1 MPANLPPQYFA
12 AEKRYREAKTPEDK
26 IKALEEML
34 AIMPKHKGTDKLQA
48 ALRAKIAKFRRI
60 IEEQKRT
67 GKGRYAFYIEK
78 EGAGQVILVGA
89 PNSGK
94 SLIMRRL
101 TNTDTKVAPYPF
113 TTTGPVVGMMEFED
127 IKIQLVDLPPL
138 TTSPMPGL
146 FGIIHDSDALLW
158 IHDVTDPNPIRI
170 ETEKQQ
176 LLERKPQDKI
186 LAVINKIDLVNPP
199 SLERWQSLL
208 HDFKLHFISA
218 ETLQGLEELRR
229 MIFDILGVI
238 RVYTKA
244 PGKPI
249 EYSDPLIL
257 PKGSTLLDA
266 AEEIHKD
273 FAHKLKYAR
282 LWRGT
287 SIKGLRVEKNYTLE
301 DRDVVEF
308 HIK

>member
-60 IEEQKRT
+60 I
-67 GKGRYAFYIEK
+67 
-78 EGAGQVILVGA
+78 ILVGA

-94 SLIMRRL
+94 SLLMRRL

-138 TTSPMPGL
+138 TKSPIPGL

-176 LLERKPQDKI
+176 LLARKPPAKI

-199 SLERWQSLL
+199 SLDRWRSLL

-229 MIFDILGVI
+229 MIFDILNVI

-257 PKGSTLLDA
+257 PKCSTLLDA

-287 SIKGLRVEKNYTLE
+287 SIKGLRVEKNYKLE